1 MNGGKLVTA
10 DAAAQNF
17 IAPGL
22 GVELPLTCFVDE
34 WNGKRPVV
42 VVNDKGPC
50 AVALHLDNVLGIIG
64 GHKILPNVA
73 VGHGIA

>member
-1 MNGGKLVTA
+1 MNGGKLVAA
-10 DAAAQNF
+10 DAAAQDF
-17 IAPGL
+17 IEPGL

-42 VVNDKGPC
+42 VANDKGLC
-50 AVALHLDNVLGIIG
+50 AVALHLDGVLGIIG